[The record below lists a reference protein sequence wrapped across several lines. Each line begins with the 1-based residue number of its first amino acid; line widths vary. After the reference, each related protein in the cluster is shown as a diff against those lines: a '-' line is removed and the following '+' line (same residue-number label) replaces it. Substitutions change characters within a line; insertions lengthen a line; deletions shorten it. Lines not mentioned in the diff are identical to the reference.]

1 MPFLRGKDLAVLF
14 LRGAP
19 VGILNDLLLV
29 LSTRR
34 EVYLMGITYI
44 EGVVTGP
51 AGKQVTVRFLAD
63 SGATYTSTFQGR
75 RS

>member
-1 MPFLRGKDLAVLF
+1 
-14 LRGAP
+14 
-19 VGILNDLLLV
+19 
-29 LSTRR
+29 
-34 EVYLMGITYI
+34 MGITYI